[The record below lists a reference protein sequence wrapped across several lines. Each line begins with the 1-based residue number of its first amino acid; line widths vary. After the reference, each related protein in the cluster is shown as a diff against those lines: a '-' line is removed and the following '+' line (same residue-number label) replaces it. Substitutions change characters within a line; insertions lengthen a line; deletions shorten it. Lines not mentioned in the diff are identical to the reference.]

1 MSADADGPRTG
12 ERTRETLETRVR
24 ARIELDARGP
34 GRVDTGLPFLDH
46 MIGAAAFHGGMTL
59 DLRALGDLQVDDHH
73 TVEDCGLVLGAAL
86 RDALG
91 ERHGIRR
98 FGYAYA
104 PLDEALARAVV
115 DLSGRPF
122 AAVDLGLRREMLG
135 TVATENLTHF
145 FLSVATAA
153 RLTLH
158 LDVMRGDN
166 DHHRAE
172 AAFKAFGLALAEAG
186 GRRDARGAR
195 DAAGIPSTKGVLD
208 SGRSA
213 RSGADA
219 VKDPNATRDSNAAAP
234 GAVSR

>member
-1 MSADADGPRTG
+1 MSADDGAPRTG
-12 ERTRETLETRVR
+12 ERTRETLETRVE
-24 ARIELDARGP
+24 ARVNVDIRGP
-34 GRVDTGLPFLDH
+34 GRVQTGLPFLDH

-59 DLRALGDLQVDDHH
+59 DLRGRGDLDVDDHH
-73 TVEDCGLVLGAAL
+73 TVEDCGLVFGAAL

-91 ERHGIRR
+91 ERQGIRR

-135 TVATENLTHF
+135 TVATENLSHF
-145 FLSVATAA
+145 FGSVATAA

-158 LDVMRGDN
+158 LDVIRGEN

-172 AAFKAFGLALAEAG
+172 AAFKAFGLALAEAV
-186 GRRDARGAR
+186 GRRAT
-195 DAAGIPSTKGVLD
+195 AGIPSTKGMLD
-208 SGRSA
+208 SSEDPAAQTG
-213 RSGADA
+213 
-219 VKDPNATRDSNAAAP
+219 KDSRVEILET
-234 GAVSR
+234 VSP

>member
-1 MSADADGPRTG
+1 MNADDGAPRTG
-12 ERTRETLETRVR
+12 ERTRETLETRVE
-24 ARIELDARGP
+24 ARVNVDIRGS
-34 GRVDTGLPFLDH
+34 GRVRTGLPFLDH

-59 DLRALGDLQVDDHH
+59 DLRARGDLDVDDHH
-73 TVEDCGLVLGAAL
+73 TVEDCGLVFGDAL

-91 ERHGIRR
+91 ERRGIRR

-135 TVATENLTHF
+135 TVATENLSHF
-145 FLSVATAA
+145 FVSVATAA

-158 LDVMRGDN
+158 LDVIRGEN

-172 AAFKAFGLALAEAG
+172 AAFKAFGLALAEAV
-186 GRRDARGAR
+186 GRR
-195 DAAGIPSTKGVLD
+195 AATGIPSTKGILD
-208 SGRSA
+208 SGEDP
-213 RSGADA
+213 DA
-219 VKDPNATRDSNAAAP
+219 QAGKDSRVEILET
-234 GAVSR
+234 VSP

>member
-1 MSADADGPRTG
+1 MSADDGAPRTG
-12 ERTRETLETRVR
+12 ERTRETLETRVE
-24 ARIELDARGP
+24 ARVNVDIRGS
-34 GRVDTGLPFLDH
+34 GRVQTGLPFLDH

-59 DLRALGDLQVDDHH
+59 DLRARGDLDVDDHH
-73 TVEDCGLVLGAAL
+73 TVEDCGLVFGAAL

-91 ERHGIRR
+91 ERQGIRR

-135 TVATENLTHF
+135 TVATENLSHF
-145 FLSVATAA
+145 FGSIATAA

-158 LDVMRGDN
+158 LDVIRGEN

-172 AAFKAFGLALAEAG
+172 AAFKAFGLALAEAV
-186 GRRDARGAR
+186 GRRAT
-195 DAAGIPSTKGVLD
+195 AGVPSTKGMLD
-208 SGRSA
+208 SGEDPA
-213 RSGADA
+213 AQTA
-219 VKDPNATRDSNAAAP
+219 KDSRVEILET
-234 GAVSR
+234 VSP

>member
-1 MSADADGPRTG
+1 MSADDGAPRTG
-12 ERTRETLETRVR
+12 ERTRETLETRVE
-24 ARIELDARGP
+24 ARVNVDIRGP
-34 GRVDTGLPFLDH
+34 GRVRTGLPFLDH

-59 DLRALGDLQVDDHH
+59 DLRARGDLDVDDHH
-73 TVEDCGLVLGAAL
+73 TVEDCGLVFGAAL

-91 ERHGIRR
+91 ERRGIRR

-135 TVATENLTHF
+135 TVATENLSHF
-145 FLSVATAA
+145 FVSVATAA

-158 LDVMRGDN
+158 LDVIRGDN

-172 AAFKAFGLALAEAG
+172 AAFKAFGLALAEAV
-186 GRRDARGAR
+186 GRRAVP
-195 DAAGIPSTKGVLD
+195 GIPSTKGMLD
-208 SGRSA
+208 SGEDP
-213 RSGADA
+213 DA
-219 VKDPNATRDSNAAAP
+219 QAGKDSRVEILET
-234 GAVSR
+234 VSP

>member
-1 MSADADGPRTG
+1 MSGDDGAPRRG
-12 ERTRETLETRVR
+12 ERTRETLETRVE
-24 ARIELDARGP
+24 ARVNVDSRGT
-34 GRVDTGLPFLDH
+34 GGVRTGLPFLDH

-59 DLRALGDLQVDDHH
+59 DLRARGDLDVDDHH
-73 TVEDCGLVLGAAL
+73 TVEDCGLVFGDAL

-91 ERHGIRR
+91 ERRGIRR

-135 TVATENLTHF
+135 TVATENLSHF
-145 FLSVATAA
+145 FVSLAVAA

-158 LDVMRGDN
+158 LDVIRGDN

-172 AAFKAFGLALAEAG
+172 AAFKAFGLALGKAA
-186 GRRDARGAR
+186 GRRPE
-195 DAAGIPSTKGVLD
+195 AGIPSTKGVLD
-208 SGRSA
+208 SGGDPA
-213 RSGADA
+213 AQTG
-219 VKDPNATRDSNAAAP
+219 KDSRAGILET
-234 GAVSR
+234 VSR

>member
-1 MSADADGPRTG
+1 MSADDGAPRTG
-12 ERTRETLETRVR
+12 ERTRETLETRVE
-24 ARIELDARGP
+24 ARVNVDSRGP
-34 GRVDTGLPFLDH
+34 GRVQTGLPFLDH

-59 DLRALGDLQVDDHH
+59 DLRARGDLDVDDHH
-73 TVEDCGLVLGAAL
+73 TVEDCGLVFGAAL

-91 ERHGIRR
+91 ERRGIRR

-135 TVATENLTHF
+135 TVATENLSHF
-145 FLSVATAA
+145 FVSVATAA

-158 LDVMRGDN
+158 LDVIRGDN

-172 AAFKAFGLALAEAG
+172 AAFKAFGLALAEAA
-186 GRRDARGAR
+186 GRRA
-195 DAAGIPSTKGVLD
+195 AAGIPSTKGMLD
-208 SGRSA
+208 SGE
-213 RSGADA
+213 
-219 VKDPNATRDSNAAAP
+219 DPEAQAGQDSRVEILET
-234 GAVSR
+234 VSP

>member
-1 MSADADGPRTG
+1 MSADDGVLRTG
-12 ERTRETLETRVR
+12 ERTRETLETRVE
-24 ARIELDARGP
+24 ARVNVDSRGP
-34 GRVDTGLPFLDH
+34 SRVQTGLPFLDH

-59 DLRALGDLQVDDHH
+59 DLRARGDLDVDDHH
-73 TVEDCGLVLGAAL
+73 TVEDCGLVFGAAL

-91 ERHGIRR
+91 ERRGIRR

-135 TVATENLTHF
+135 TVATENLSHF
-145 FLSVATAA
+145 FVSVATAA

-158 LDVMRGDN
+158 LDVIRGEN

-172 AAFKAFGLALAEAG
+172 AAFKAFGLALAEAV
-186 GRRDARGAR
+186 GRRT
-195 DAAGIPSTKGVLD
+195 AAGIPSTKGILD
-208 SGRSA
+208 SGE
-213 RSGADA
+213 DA
-219 VKDPNATRDSNAAAP
+219 EAQAAKDSRVEILET
-234 GAVSR
+234 VSP